1 MAQPALDAVWLTG
14 RRRYRTYSPILRIL
28 LRHIHSLIKSG
39 CLNMQP
45 LRLAAPF
52 LSLQGVNFRDLRC
65 RNFSMFQDIALLRRG
80 AARARDHGPTV
91 TVSSRRIN
99 RRSGPSFPLVF
110 LRIEWDV
117 TKQSREGEKR
127 VPFSSSDPSLPSFF
141 ASDYLALSAFPLGEP
156 LLSSLAVSRS
166 QQRRRLISDG
176 GLLPSS
182 AATLPL
188 PPRSSSLPPLRRGSQ
203 LFLYLLV

>member
-1 MAQPALDAVWLTG
+1 MPSCGRFPSVITSIFRRYGIPPSLPSFTRAPNIAANPARIIWPTDYAAPTHGIAAMAQPALDAVWLTG

-28 LRHIHSLIKSG
+28 LRLIHSLIKSG

-110 LRIEWDV
+110 LRIERDV
-117 TKQSREGEKR
+117 TKQSREG
-127 VPFSSSDPSLPSFF
+127 
-141 ASDYLALSAFPLGEP
+141 
-156 LLSSLAVSRS
+156 
-166 QQRRRLISDG
+166 
-176 GLLPSS
+176 
-182 AATLPL
+182 
-188 PPRSSSLPPLRRGSQ
+188 
-203 LFLYLLV
+203 

>member
-1 MAQPALDAVWLTG
+1 
-14 RRRYRTYSPILRIL
+14 
-28 LRHIHSLIKSG
+28 
-39 CLNMQP
+39 MQP
-45 LRLAAPF
+45 LHLAAPF
-52 LSLQGVNFRDLRC
+52 LSPQGVNFRDLRC

-117 TKQSREGEKR
+117 TESRGVEKG
-127 VPFSSSDPSLPSFF
+127 SLLLLRSFPSF
-141 ASDYLALSAFPLGEP
+141 LRLS
-156 LLSSLAVSRS
+156 
-166 QQRRRLISDG
+166 RLIGVSIRRAAPFIARG
-176 GLLPSS
+176 VTLTTTPPPHQRWRLAAILSRNSSPS
-182 AATLPL
+182 
-188 PPRSSSLPPLRRGSQ
+188 PRSSSLLFPLRRGSQ

>member
-1 MAQPALDAVWLTG
+1 MPSCGRFPSVITSIFRRYGIPPSLPSFTRAPNIAANPARIIWPTDYAAAPTHGIAAMAQPALDAVWLTG

-65 RNFSMFQDIALLRRG
+65 RNFSMFQDIALLRGG

-117 TKQSREGEKR
+117 TKQSREG
-127 VPFSSSDPSLPSFF
+127 
-141 ASDYLALSAFPLGEP
+141 
-156 LLSSLAVSRS
+156 
-166 QQRRRLISDG
+166 
-176 GLLPSS
+176 
-182 AATLPL
+182 
-188 PPRSSSLPPLRRGSQ
+188 
-203 LFLYLLV
+203 

>member
-1 MAQPALDAVWLTG
+1 
-14 RRRYRTYSPILRIL
+14 
-28 LRHIHSLIKSG
+28 
-39 CLNMQP
+39 MQP
-45 LRLAAPF
+45 LHLAAPF

-127 VPFSSSDPSLPSFF
+127 VPFSSSDPSLPS
-141 ASDYLALSAFPLGEP
+141 SDYLALSAFPLGEP

-188 PPRSSSLPPLRRGSQ
+188 PSPRSSSLPPLRRGSQ

>member
-1 MAQPALDAVWLTG
+1 
-14 RRRYRTYSPILRIL
+14 
-28 LRHIHSLIKSG
+28 
-39 CLNMQP
+39 MQP
-45 LRLAAPF
+45 LHLAAHF

-117 TKQSREGEKR
+117 TKQSREGRKG
-127 VPFSSSDPSLPSFF
+127 FPSPLSFLPSFF
-141 ASDYLALSAFPLGEP
+141 ASNYLALSAFPLGEP

-188 PPRSSSLPPLRRGSQ
+188 PSPRSSSLPLSSQTRVTTFPLFARLRWNVRIDRWMNG
-203 LFLYLLV
+203 